1 MRITRFLLLSSASA
15 LMALAAAP
23 ALADE
28 TAAAEGLEDIIV
40 FGRGEARQV
49 QEVQAAQLA
58 LETPGASP
66 LKAVDKLP
74 GVNFNYADAFG
85 AYEWSTRIT
94 IRGFAQNQLGF
105 TLDGVPLGDMSYGNH
120 NGLHISRAISNENIG
135 RIEVA
140 QGAGALGTASTSNLG
155 GTLQFFSKDPDA
167 EMGAFVS
174 GTYGSENTWRGVVRL
189 ESGEL
194 AATGTRAYLSYV
206 YHDAD
211 KWKGEG
217 IQRYQQAN
225 FKVVQP
231 VGEAKITAFLNW
243 SDRKE
248 NDYQDM
254 SADMIRRLGS
264 DWDNISDDWA
274 TAVAVANAYQANAN
288 AKAISEGKAIPYP
301 NASTTAVAYPAPFTS
316 ADDAYFD
323 AAGLRKDWLGSVAI
337 DSPIGDK
344 ITVHLQGYWH
354 DNEGQGIWYTPYVA
368 TPGGAP
374 ISVRTT
380 EYDMV
385 RKGVMG
391 SISAEL
397 NSHTLTA
404 GFWYE
409 DNQFKQARRFYGLDD
424 ADTPSRKST
433 DYMTD
438 PFATQWY
445 FQYDTNTTLLYVS
458 DTWKV
463 TDALTVNGGFKSIR
477 AKVKSTALVATSSN
491 PTAGEITAKDNFLPQ
506 FGMVYELN
514 DDHQLFASFTKNMRA
529 YTAGTFGTT
538 SVAFEAMKDTL
549 KPETSTTYEAGW
561 RFRSSGLQ
569 GSLTAFYVDFK
580 NRQLSIADPNVAQ
593 IVGAASTLTNV
604 GSVTSKGL
612 EVALDWNFAEN
623 WSAFVS
629 YAYTDAT
636 YEDDYQVAVNHDD
649 DDSTPM
655 ISMTIPVS
663 GKTVADAPKHLAKAE
678 ISYDDDN
685 FFGTLSANYT
695 SKRYYSYTNDASV
708 KGRVLLDLTLGYKF
722 SGSPMLEGLVVQ
734 GQVTNLLDKEYV
746 STVGSGGFTVSGD
759 NMTLLPGAPRAA
771 FITLK
776 KQF

>member
-1 MRITRFLLLSSASA
+1 MRMTKYLLLSTCSA

-23 ALADE
+23 ALADDA
-28 TAAAEGLEDIIV
+28 AAAEGLEDIIV

-189 ESGEL
+189 ETGEI

-231 VGEAKITAFLNW
+231 VGEGKLTGFLNW

-254 SADMIRRLGS
+254 SAEMIGRLGH

-274 TAVAVANAYQANAN
+274 LAVAVANVYQ
-288 AKAISEGKAIPYP
+288 SGG
-301 NASTTAVAYPAPFTS
+301 SVYPAPFTS
-316 ADDAYFD
+316 VDDAYFD
-323 AAGLRKDWLGSVAI
+323 AAGLRKDWLGSLAY
-337 DSPIGDK
+337 DTPIGDK
-344 ITVHLQGYWH
+344 ITLRLQGYWH

-385 RKGVMG
+385 RKGVTG
-391 SISAEL
+391 SLDLEL
-397 NSHTLTA
+397 GSHTLTA
-404 GFWYE
+404 SFWYE

-433 DYMTD
+433 NYMKN
-438 PFATQWY
+438 PFYTQWY
-445 FQYDTNTTLLYVS
+445 FQYDTDTTVLYLA

-463 TDALTVNGGFKSIR
+463 ADQLTINGGFKSIR
-477 AKVKSTALVATSSN
+477 AKIKSTALVATGSN

-506 FGMVYELN
+506 LGMVYELN
-514 DDHQLFASFTKNMRA
+514 DDHQVFASFTKNMRA
-529 YTAGTFGTT
+529 YTQGTFGTT

-549 KPETSTTYEAGW
+549 KPETSTTWEAGW

-593 IVGAASTLTNV
+593 IVGAASTLANV
-604 GSVTSKGL
+604 GSVTSKGI
-612 EVALDWNFAEN
+612 EAAIDWKFADN
-623 WSAFVS
+623 WSAFAS

-636 YEDDYQVAVNHDD
+636 YEDDYQVFSGGTTV
-649 DDSTPM
+649 TVE
-655 ISMTIPVS
+655 VS
-663 GKTVADAPKHLAKAE
+663 GKTVVDAPKHLAKAE
-678 ISYDDDN
+678 LSYDDDN

-708 KGRVLLDLTLGYKF
+708 KGRVLVDLTLGYRF

-734 GQVTNLLDKEYV
+734 GQVTNLFDKNYV

-759 NMTLLPGAPRAA
+759 SMTLLPGSPRAA

-776 KQF
+776 TQF

>member
-1 MRITRFLLLSSASA
+1 MRMTKYLLLSTCSA

-23 ALADE
+23 ALADDA
-28 TAAAEGLEDIIV
+28 AAAEGLEDIIV

-167 EMGAFVS
+167 DMGAFVS

-189 ESGEL
+189 ETGEI

-231 VGEAKITAFLNW
+231 VGEGKLTGFLNW

-254 SADMIRRLGS
+254 SAEMIGRLGH

-274 TAVAVANAYQANAN
+274 LAVAVANVYQ
-288 AKAISEGKAIPYP
+288 SGG
-301 NASTTAVAYPAPFTS
+301 SVYPAPFTS
-316 ADDAYFD
+316 VDDAYFD
-323 AAGLRKDWLGSVAI
+323 AAGLRKDWLGSLAY
-337 DSPIGDK
+337 DTPIGDK
-344 ITVHLQGYWH
+344 ITLRLQGYWH

-385 RKGVMG
+385 RKGVTG
-391 SISAEL
+391 SLDLEL
-397 NSHTLTA
+397 GSHTLTA

-433 DYMTD
+433 NYMKN
-438 PFATQWY
+438 PFYTQWY
-445 FQYDTNTTLLYVS
+445 FQYDTDTTVLYLA

-463 TDALTVNGGFKSIR
+463 ADQLTINGGFKSIR
-477 AKVKSTALVATSSN
+477 AKIKSTALVATGSN

-506 FGMVYELN
+506 LGMVYELN
-514 DDHQLFASFTKNMRA
+514 DDHQVFASFTKNMRA
-529 YTAGTFGTT
+529 YTQGTFGTT

-549 KPETSTTYEAGW
+549 KPETSTTWEAGW

-593 IVGAASTLTNV
+593 IVGAASTLANV
-604 GSVTSKGL
+604 GSVTSKGI
-612 EVALDWNFAEN
+612 EAAIDWKFADN
-623 WSAFVS
+623 WSAFAS

-636 YEDDYQVAVNHDD
+636 YEDDYQVFSGGTTV
-649 DDSTPM
+649 TVE
-655 ISMTIPVS
+655 VS
-663 GKTVADAPKHLAKAE
+663 GKTVVDAPKHLAKAE
-678 ISYDDDN
+678 LSYDDDN

-708 KGRVLLDLTLGYKF
+708 KGRVLVDLTLGYRF

-734 GQVTNLLDKEYV
+734 GQVTNLFDKNYV

-759 NMTLLPGAPRAA
+759 SMTLLPGSPRAA

>member
-1 MRITRFLLLSSASA
+1 MRMTKYLLLSTCSA

-23 ALADE
+23 ALADDA
-28 TAAAEGLEDIIV
+28 AAAEGLEDIIV

-167 EMGAFVS
+167 DMGAFVS

-189 ESGEL
+189 ETGEI

-231 VGEAKITAFLNW
+231 VGEGKLTGFLNW

-254 SADMIRRLGS
+254 SAEMIGRLGH

-274 TAVAVANAYQANAN
+274 LAVAVANVYQ
-288 AKAISEGKAIPYP
+288 SGG
-301 NASTTAVAYPAPFTS
+301 SVYPAPFTS
-316 ADDAYFD
+316 VDDAYFD
-323 AAGLRKDWLGSVAI
+323 AAGLRKDWLGSLAY
-337 DSPIGDK
+337 DTPIGDK
-344 ITVHLQGYWH
+344 ITLRLQGYWH

-385 RKGVMG
+385 RKGVTG
-391 SISAEL
+391 SLDLEL
-397 NSHTLTA
+397 GSHTLTA

-409 DNQFKQARRFYGLDD
+409 DNRFKQARRFYGLDD

-433 DYMTD
+433 NYMKN
-438 PFATQWY
+438 PFYTQWY
-445 FQYDTNTTLLYVS
+445 FQYDTDTAVLYLA

-463 TDALTVNGGFKSIR
+463 ADQLTINGGFKSIR
-477 AKVKSTALVATSSN
+477 AKIKSTALVATGSN

-506 FGMVYELN
+506 LGMVYELN
-514 DDHQLFASFTKNMRA
+514 DDHQVFASFTKNMRA
-529 YTAGTFGTT
+529 YTQGTFGTT

-549 KPETSTTYEAGW
+549 KPETSTTWEAGW

-593 IVGAASTLTNV
+593 IVGAASTLANV
-604 GSVTSKGL
+604 GSVTSKGI
-612 EVALDWNFAEN
+612 EAAIDWKFADN
-623 WSAFVS
+623 WSAFAS

-636 YEDDYQVAVNHDD
+636 YEDDYQVFSGGTTV
-649 DDSTPM
+649 TVE
-655 ISMTIPVS
+655 VS
-663 GKTVADAPKHLAKAE
+663 GKTVVDAPKHLAKAE
-678 ISYDDDN
+678 LSYDDDN

-708 KGRVLLDLTLGYKF
+708 KGRVLVDLTLGYRF

-734 GQVTNLLDKEYV
+734 GQVTNLFDKNYV

-759 NMTLLPGAPRAA
+759 SMTLLPGSPRAA

>member
-1 MRITRFLLLSSASA
+1 MRMTKYLLLSTCSA

-23 ALADE
+23 ALADDA
-28 TAAAEGLEDIIV
+28 AAAEGLEDIIV

-94 IRGFAQNQLGF
+94 MRGFGQSQLGF

-167 EMGAFVS
+167 DMGAFVS

-189 ESGEL
+189 ETGEI

-231 VGEAKITAFLNW
+231 VGEGKLTGFLNW

-254 SADMIRRLGS
+254 SAEMIGRLGH

-274 TAVAVANAYQANAN
+274 LAVAVANVYQ
-288 AKAISEGKAIPYP
+288 SGG
-301 NASTTAVAYPAPFTS
+301 SVYPAPFTS
-316 ADDAYFD
+316 VDDAYFD
-323 AAGLRKDWLGSVAI
+323 AAGLRKDWLGSLAY
-337 DSPIGDK
+337 DTPIGDK
-344 ITVHLQGYWH
+344 ITLRLQGYWH

-385 RKGVMG
+385 RKGVTG
-391 SISAEL
+391 SLDLEL
-397 NSHTLTA
+397 GSHTLTA

-433 DYMTD
+433 NYMKN
-438 PFATQWY
+438 PFYTQWY
-445 FQYDTNTTLLYVS
+445 FQYDTDTAVLYLA

-463 TDALTVNGGFKSIR
+463 ADQLTINGGFKSIR
-477 AKVKSTALVATSSN
+477 AKIKSTALVATGSN

-506 FGMVYELN
+506 LGMVYELN
-514 DDHQLFASFTKNMRA
+514 DDHQVFASFTKNMRA
-529 YTAGTFGTT
+529 YTQGTFGTT

-549 KPETSTTYEAGW
+549 KPETSTTWEAGW

-593 IVGAASTLTNV
+593 IVGAASTLANV
-604 GSVTSKGL
+604 GSVTSKGI
-612 EVALDWNFAEN
+612 EAAIDWKFADN
-623 WSAFVS
+623 WSAFAS

-636 YEDDYQVAVNHDD
+636 YEDDYQVFSGGTTV
-649 DDSTPM
+649 TVE
-655 ISMTIPVS
+655 VS
-663 GKTVADAPKHLAKAE
+663 GKTVVDAPKHLAKAE
-678 ISYDDDN
+678 LSYDDDN

-708 KGRVLLDLTLGYKF
+708 KGRVLVDLTLGYRF

-734 GQVTNLLDKEYV
+734 GQVTNLFDKNYV

-759 NMTLLPGAPRAA
+759 SMTLLPGSPRAA